1 MAALEIENKLMAREA
16 TQVQGKKGGGTDS
29 IQQPLSRGTFGGN
42 FPLCGFLV
50 AQMVKKKS
58 ACNAG
63 DPGLIPGS
71 GRSPGEG
78 NGNPLQD
85 SCLENL
91 MDTGAWWAAVRGI
104 TKSRARVSD

>member
-50 AQMVKKKS
+50 AQMVKKKKKS

-63 DPGLIPGS
+63 DPSSNPGS
-71 GRSPGEG
+71 GRSPGVG
-78 NGNPLQD
+78 NGYP
-85 SCLENL
+85 S
-91 MDTGAWWAAVRGI
+91 
-104 TKSRARVSD
+104 